1 MITTMPP
8 VFKLVTGRTTEQG
21 RSMEIEGKF
30 GEGYRKAVA
39 IAEMNPRDIE
49 ALGIK
54 NNAKIASV
62 YGSIVVN
69 VKPNNDIPP
78 GIVFI
83 PMGPWANVLTLPITE
98 GTGMPSL
105 KNVDVYIEATSEEAT
120 PLDAIFRF
128 LGAEKINY
136 KITERSLITGIK
148 KVVHNVPCPFCGEV
162 CDFLSVEL
170 DGEKTVRVVNAC
182 PIGHAKFMNY
192 YKHRVLT
199 PMIRTAK
206 NGDFIEVDLEYAIDR
221 AAEILANA
229 KYPLIYGLSNT
240 CAEAT
245 ELAVELAEI
254 TRGVVDNTTTLCHG
268 PTVLAVQE
276 VGTVR
281 ITLGMAMNLA
291 DTIVFWGCNP
301 MNAHINHIR
310 RVVLPDGKFVKG
322 RKERKII
329 VIDVRR
335 SDTARLADIF
345 IQIEPGKDYE
355 LFTAL
360 RMALRD
366 YEIESPKV
374 AGVPREKVYELIEV
388 MKTAKFGVIF
398 FGMGL
403 TQGGAKYKNLEEVI
417 RLVQELNGWT
427 KWTLLPMRG
436 HYNVTGSNHAMLW
449 LTSYPYGVEFSRGFP
464 KMIPGVT
471 TTIDLLVNSD
481 VDAALIIA
489 SDPVAHF
496 PQKAVEN
503 LMKIP
508 KIVIDPFWSLTAS
521 VADILI
527 PSAVTGIECE
537 GTVYRLDDVP
547 LRVKRLVDPPTGVL
561 CDTEILSRL
570 INKVKKLK
578 RLA

>member
-1 MITTMPP
+1 MPLTL
-8 VFKLVTGRTTEQG
+8 KLVTGRTIEQG
-21 RSMEIEGKF
+21 RSMESGGKF
-30 GEGYRKAVA
+30 SDIYRRAVA
-39 IAEMNPRDIE
+39 VAEMNPKDIE
-49 ALGIK
+49 IIGIK
-54 NNAKIASV
+54 DNVKITSV

-78 GIVFI
+78 GTVFI
-83 PMGPWANVLTLPITE
+83 PMGPWANLLTLPITE
-98 GTGMPSL
+98 GTGMPTL
-105 KNVDVYIEATSEEAT
+105 KNIDVYVEATSEDAT
-120 PLDAIFRF
+120 PLDAILRF
-128 LGAEKINY
+128 FGVNKIHYKPAE
-136 KITERSLITGIK
+136 RPLSVGIK
-148 KVVHNVPCPFCGEV
+148 RVVYDVPCPFCGEV
-162 CDFLSVEL
+162 CDFLTIEL
-170 DGEKTVRVVNAC
+170 DGEKTSRVLNAC

-192 YKHRVLT
+192 YRHRVLT
-199 PMIRTAK
+199 PMIRQES
-206 NGDFIEVDLEYAIDR
+206 NGDFMEVDLEYALDK

-229 KYPLIYGLSNT
+229 KYPLIYGLSST
-240 CAEAT
+240 CVEVT

-276 VGTVR
+276 VGSVR

-310 RVVLPDGKFVKG
+310 RIILPEGRFVKG

-329 VIDVRR
+329 VIDIRR
-335 SDTARLADIF
+335 TDTAKLADIF

-355 LFTAL
+355 LFTVL

-366 YEIESPKV
+366 YDIEVPSV
-374 AGVPREKVYELIEV
+374 AGVPREKIYELIEI
-388 MKTAKFGVIF
+388 MRTAKFGVIF

-417 RLVQELNGWT
+417 KLVQELNEWS
-427 KWTLLPMRG
+427 KWALLPMRG

-449 LTSYPYGVEFSRGFP
+449 LTGYPYGVDFSRGFP

-471 TTIDLLVNSD
+471 TTIDLLVNGD

-503 LMKIP
+503 LMRIP
-508 KIVIDPFWSLTAS
+508 KIVVDPFWSLSAS
-521 VADILI
+521 VADVLI
-527 PSAVTGIECE
+527 PSAVTGVECE

-547 LRVKRLVDPPTGVL
+547 LRLKKFVEPPKGVL
-561 CDTEILSRL
+561 CDIDILSKL
-570 INKVKKLK
+570 IDRVKKLK
-578 RLA
+578 GLA

>member
-1 MITTMPP
+1 VIKSMKPI
-8 VFKLVTGRTTEQG
+8 FKLVTGRTIDQG
-21 RSMEIEGKF
+21 RSMESEGKF
-30 GEGYRKAVA
+30 SDSYRKAVA
-39 IAEMNPRDIE
+39 IAEMNPKDI
-49 ALGIK
+49 AMLGIK
-54 NNAKIASV
+54 DNAKISSI
-62 YGSIVVN
+62 YGSIVVG
-69 VKPNNDIPP
+69 VKPNNDLPL
-78 GIVFI
+78 GTVFI
-83 PMGPWANVLTLPITE
+83 PMGPWANILTSPLTE
-98 GTGMPSL
+98 GTGMPTL
-105 KNVDVYIEATSEEAT
+105 KNVDVYIEPTSEDIT
-120 PLDAIFRF
+120 PLSAIFRF
-128 LGAEKINY
+128 FGVEKLSYKPVERPIALGGKRA
-136 KITERSLITGIK
+136 
-148 KVVHNVPCPFCGEV
+148 VDNVLCPFCGEV
-162 CDFLSVEL
+162 CDFITVEL
-170 DGEKTVRVVNAC
+170 DGEKITRVVNAC
-182 PIGHAKFMNY
+182 PIGYAKFMNY
-192 YKHRVLT
+192 YKHRVLN
-199 PMIRTAK
+199 PMTRHE
-206 NGDFIEVDLEYAIDR
+206 NGELVEVDLEYALDK
-221 AAEILANA
+221 AAHILANA

-240 CAEAT
+240 CVEAT

-254 TRGVVDNTTTLCHG
+254 VRGVVDNTTTLCHG
-268 PTVLAVQE
+268 PTVQAVQE

-281 ITLGMAMNLA
+281 LTLGMAMNIA

-310 RVVLPDGKFVKG
+310 RVVLPEGKFVKG
-322 RKERKII
+322 RKDRRII
-329 VIDVRR
+329 VIDVRKT
-335 SDTARLADIF
+335 DTAKLADMF

-366 YEIESPKV
+366 YEIEAEVV
-374 AGVPREKVYELIEV
+374 AGVPREKIYELIEV

-417 RLVQELNGWT
+417 KLVQELNEWS
-427 KWTLLPMRG
+427 KWALLPMRG

-449 LTSYPYGVEFSRGFP
+449 LTGYPYAVEFSRGFP

-471 TTIDLLVNSD
+471 TTIDLLINGD

-521 VADILI
+521 TADILI
-527 PSAVTGIECE
+527 PSGVTGIECN

-547 LRVKRLVDPPTGVL
+547 LKVKKLVEPPSGVL
-561 CDTEILSRL
+561 CDTDILSKL
-570 INKVKKLK
+570 IEKIKKIKGLI
-578 RLA
+578 